1 MTSVVHPEPPA
12 VVLGGGVAGLAT
24 AKLLARHHQSVLV
37 LERDVRMRGTPEDAF
52 RYWERGGVPQFR
64 HSHAFLARLRLSLL
78 GHLPDVLA
86 RLRGIGVREIPLAD
100 MVPPG
105 MRFRPHPD
113 DEDVV
118 LLACRRATFEWALR
132 ESTFAEPRVEVREG
146 TSVSGLLGHSVG
158 GKRPQ
163 VTGVRLED
171 GTRVP
176 ASIVVDTLGRRSP
189 VPAWLTALGG
199 PAPAERVSDSG
210 IFYLTRFYRFRPG
223 KAPKHP
229 SGLIASDLGWVK
241 IAIFPGDADT
251 FSITI
256 GTPVDDRALKRL
268 ADAKHFER
276 FLQAFPS
283 IAPWRQRGVSVP
295 IDGESTPVR
304 VMGQLRNRRRVYVD
318 REGPLAPGLFVV
330 GDAAYHSNPIYGR
343 GCPSALMQATFL
355 DEAMARHARDPI
367 AAARR
372 LHDLNERYV
381 RPFFDAAVA
390 SDHRMLGHR
399 RRAALTDPTAFLVS
413 AAEQAFGWFLER
425 GVLPATRVDPVVFR
439 GLLRVFHMLDAP
451 ERLMRDPEL
460 LLRALPILARTLSGD
475 EPEERFVRVSRA
487 EVLRRLDDEGRAA

>member
-1 MTSVVHPEPPA
+1 MSSLVHPEPPA
-12 VVLGGGVAGLAT
+12 VVLGGGVAGLAV

-37 LERDVRMRGTPEDAF
+37 LERDVRLRGTPEDAF

-64 HSHAFLARLRLSLL
+64 HSHGFLARLRLSLL
-78 GHLPDVLA
+78 GHLPDVLV
-86 RLRGIGVREIPLAD
+86 RLREVGVREIALAD

-105 MRFRPHPD
+105 MRFRPHPG

-118 LLACRRATFEWALR
+118 LLACRRSTFEWALR
-132 ESTFAEPRVEVREG
+132 ESVLAEPRVELREG
-146 TSVSGLLGHSVG
+146 TFVTGLLGHSVDG
-158 GKRPQ
+158 RRPT

-176 ASIVVDTLGRRSP
+176 ASVVVDTLGRRSP
-189 VPAWLTALGG
+189 VAAWLTALGG

-229 SGLIASDLGWVK
+229 TGLVASDLGWVK

-251 FSITI
+251 FSITV
-256 GTPVDDRALKRL
+256 GTPVDDPALKGL
-268 ADAKHFER
+268 AEPKRFER

-283 IAPWRQRGVSVP
+283 IAPWRARGVSVP
-295 IDGESTPVR
+295 IDGEGTPVR
-304 VMGQLRNRRRVYVD
+304 VMGQLRNRRRVFVD
-318 REGPLAPGLFVV
+318 RDGPLAPGLFVV

-355 DEAMARHARDPI
+355 DEAIATNPRDPI

-372 LHDLNERYV
+372 LHELNERHV

-399 RRAALTDPTAFLVS
+399 RRTALTNPTAYLVS

-460 LLRALPILARTLSGD
+460 LLRALPVLARTLSGD
-475 EPEERFVRVSRA
+475 EPEERFVRMTRA
-487 EVLRRLDDEGRAA
+487 EVLRRLGDEDRAA